1 MKSKEQLREE
11 SINLM
16 KELRPLLDEV
26 KGFAEQLHT
35 RLDSLPL
42 SVYELIEDR
51 LVGIYTFINPKYKE
65 YEAKADGYEAIYY
78 NALKLK
84 SEVDGTKFV
93 SEVST
98 RQAREYT
105 EDVRL
110 TAAVLEGWVKSI
122 EQTLITCRAHS
133 YRERQESKY
142 VR

>member
-1 MKSKEQLREE
+1 MKSKDQLREE
-11 SINLM
+11 SMGLM
-16 KELRPLLDEV
+16 KELQPLLNEV

-35 RLDSLPL
+35 RTEGLSL
-42 SVYELIEDR
+42 STYELIEDR
-51 LVGIYTFINPKYKE
+51 LVGIYTFINPKFKE

-84 SEVDGTKFV
+84 SEVEGTKFV
-93 SEVST
+93 SEVAT
-98 RQAREYT
+98 RQSREYT

-110 TAAVLEGWVKSI
+110 TAGVLEGWVKAI